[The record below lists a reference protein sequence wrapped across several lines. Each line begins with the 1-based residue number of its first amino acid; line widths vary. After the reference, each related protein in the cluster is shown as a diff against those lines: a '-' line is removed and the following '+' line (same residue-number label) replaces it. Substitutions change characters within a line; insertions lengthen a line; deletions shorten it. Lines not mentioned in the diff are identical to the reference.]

1 MPETRAHAAK
11 SGRLAINSVRDRRS
25 ADANG
30 DRKTLSRLLIVAC
43 VALLWMG
50 AVFGRLGYLQLFLHS
65 EYMARAQ
72 RQQQRVIEITPQR
85 GAIFDRN
92 MHPLAMSIP
101 VHSAAAARRKGC
113 GRGAESE
120 GRVLPKGKSTHLSE
134 ARSRFACTGL
144 RRSG

>member
-65 EYMARAQ
+65 EYMDRA
-72 RQQQRVIEITPQR
+72 E
-85 GAIFDRN
+85 
-92 MHPLAMSIP
+92 
-101 VHSAAAARRKGC
+101 AAARQKGC
-113 GRGAESE
+113 GGGAESE